1 MEKLL
6 KNKRFFSIFLLICLV
21 GFLVFPKICLADDF
35 DNITLDEMGKYLELP
50 QKDANNLMDTLR
62 QVLTTELIFLWSSG
76 DATEKQIAVAATLLK
91 VVKMQALSHLLVDAP
106 IEITKNIVK
115 GAVKIARLVGVQDI
129 SVVINE
135 LEKESVKMAVE
146 YGMKSL
152 FQNQIRVTPGA
163 INFKYYSYKKR
174 EQEITLQYVMIYKP
188 ERNNDRAKVIIRF
201 YMPNSI
207 ESPDAQKIRWMTSLS
222 ISDLKKDI
230 SPFIIEINGIVE
242 KRKFD
247 NYQWVNEKGEI
258 SHPLVNI
265 TFPDFVPDFGIKPL
279 NRWEY
284 HFFKPFQTKIREI
297 EVVITK
303 VTGKSLGITEIIHN
317 LPEIAFNLWDKIK
330 SGLFKFN
337 PFEPAIVGQ
346 SVVEQELFG
355 VRPRTIP
362 KQSVV
367 ENVEHGRQQT
377 VAAVEV
383 GEARLH
389 QSKPKQKL
397 TLAEI
402 QEKLDD
408 IAERIDI
415 INQET
420 EKLISTKIASGDVKH
435 RHEEVGEAR
444 LHQPKIEEIDEQ
456 ELEKQEQEQ
465 EQKKE
470 PQKQIPVIICAK
482 SVGSN
487 PARNKVIF
495 NEIAW
500 MGTTNSHNDEWI
512 ELTNISGKEIN
523 LNGWQV
529 LDKENQIKI
538 IFGGELFSANSYF
551 LLERT
556 DDNSA
561 PNIVAD
567 FIYTGG
573 LNNTNEALY
582 LFDEN
587 CELQDEVVTAS
598 NWSYGDNSS
607 KRTMERKT
615 NLNWQTSANPGG
627 TPKSS
632 NSNGYYVCSGSS
644 STVVALP
651 EPEPD
656 PDPDPLPAPP
666 KILITE
672 VQIEADKKS
681 QDFIELYNSS
691 DQSADVSK
699 YQLKKRTSKGLEY
712 SIRVFSE
719 NTVVPGKNYL
729 LWASSKD
736 DYYQII
742 SAELSSSS
750 YLSQN
755 NSIALLDRDK
765 NIVDAIAWGASHIN
779 PFQEDAPFP
788 QNPVENQTIGR
799 KWDAE
804 TQKYQDTDKNQN
816 DFEIQFPSP
825 KAQNQTFR
833 DIILPETIIDSK
845 PSELTNQTQASFE
858 FSADK
863 QDCNFICQIDEKEP
877 KTCSSPKQY
886 TELSDNIHIFKV
898 YAIDSFSNSDE
909 TPAEYQWEV
918 DTSFPKTTISSQPP
932 ELTNQKQANFT
943 FLANEQNCVFECQI
957 NQENWETCV
966 SPKVYENLFDGEHTF
981 SVRATDLAGNLE
993 IDIQEY
999 QWEIDT
1005 EIESASLSLSDLDS
1019 GSLFYTNEPIVNIT
1033 ILDDEEALFWLLSE
1047 NGSEITNPA
1056 AFWQSIKPANF
1067 TLSDADG
1074 PKTVYIW
1081 IKDEAENISEGISDS
1096 IILDSASPVV
1106 EFDNLAAIQTSTAF
1120 SLVWSGQDSNSGI
1133 SDYDIQYKQELTGE
1147 WQNLLEK
1154 TTEENYQFSGQN
1166 NSAYYFK
1173 IRARDK
1179 IGNESQWTE
1188 KVSTKIEQPIL
1199 DVAPK
1204 TLNFEA
1210 IEFAQDPADKNLAI
1224 NNSGFGDLTW
1234 QIVLS
1239 ENNWLSVDSYS
1250 GQVPCQ
1256 IAVSADISK
1265 MEPGEFT
1272 SQIKISSNAGSE
1284 QIPVVLNV
1292 QQDIIPPLAPTI
1304 ISNTQ
1309 NQILNTSEIVLS
1321 GATEPNA
1328 LIFVASME
1336 KIRADEQGDWERQIT
1351 LQEGEN
1357 IIEIKAEDEAG
1368 NQSEP
1373 TILTL
1378 ILDTIPPET
1387 ILSLENLPPSFTLS
1401 TTANFSF
1408 SANENCVFKCQIDAL
1423 GWEDC
1428 ESIKTY
1434 TELSQGYK
1442 IFQVKAIDLAGNHDL
1457 TPSTHSWTID
1467 SEPSL
1472 EVVINEIAW
1481 AGTKAGSTHQWIE
1494 LFNNTDTDIN
1504 LSGWSLYAEDDSPN
1518 IIIGDDD
1525 SSKITVNILIPSNE
1539 YYLLEWR
1546 SAERINKPVISDVA
1560 ADWYG
1565 TFGAGGLK
1573 NAGEKLF
1580 LRNADGKLIDLVDC
1594 SDIWFAGT
1602 ASPNYI
1608 SMERISGIVSG
1619 SDPDNWANNNLI
1631 TRNGKDADGKSI
1643 NGTPKQENSVSKTST
1658 EIFWG
1663 LPFSE
1668 FDEITLTKL
1677 GAPYII
1683 NGTLFVSQNK
1693 TLKIDKGVVIK
1704 FKDSASGL
1712 IIDGTLEAIGDTN
1725 EKIIFTSYKD
1735 DEYGGSGA
1743 EPGDWKQI
1751 YFSETS
1757 IAILDYVVIKYG
1769 GEYYMPGTPCFWQ
1782 RAAIRVEESQN
1793 FVLKN
1798 AIIQHNK
1805 NKGLYLMNCPLTTL
1819 IYKVL
1824 FQENQVGCQGCT
1836 STDDA
1841 IAISIQGGSPV
1852 IEKCIFN
1859 KNTIGM
1865 KITNSALPQI
1875 KDNTFTENKKPI
1887 YVYQS
1892 YPVFSNNKTPGSNN
1906 NMNGIFVFG
1915 SNINQNTVWY
1925 ADLPYIVDG
1934 MLIVDQDIVF
1944 TLNPGVIIK
1953 FYDSTSG
1960 IIINGTLKAIG
1971 NNNEKII
1978 FTSNYSSPTPGT
1990 WRQIYFSE
1998 TSIDSVLD
2006 YVIVKYGGNYLSYD
2020 PKCHPNRAAVR
2031 VENTSIT
2038 LSNSIVEENKNRGVY
2053 LINSSTIIDN
2063 VQFLNHQLF
2072 CSSWYGNWYAV
2083 ALLIKGGNPAIN
2095 ENCIFINNAND
2106 IEIIE

>member
-6 KNKRFFSIFLLICLV
+6 KNKRFFSILLLICLV
-21 GFLVFPKICLADDF
+21 GFLILPNICLADDF
-35 DNITLDEMGKYLELP
+35 DDITLDEMGKYLELP
-50 QKDANNLMDTLR
+50 QKDVQNLLHSLI
-62 QVLTTELIFLWSSG
+62 QILTSEGIDLWSSG
-76 DATEKQIAVAATLLK
+76 PPTNEQIAVNFILLNAAK
-91 VVKMQALSHLLVDAP
+91 IQALNHLLIDAP

-115 GAVKIARLVGVQDI
+115 GAVKIARLIGVQDV

-152 FQNQIRVTPGA
+152 FQNQIRVSPGA
-163 INFKYYSYKKR
+163 IEFKYHSSKSGIK
-174 EQEITLQYVMIYKP
+174 EVVFQYVMIYQP
-188 ERNNDRAKVIIRF
+188 LNNKSGEMVIRF
-201 YMPNSI
+201 YSPNSI
-207 ESPDAQKIRWMTSLS
+207 EPPDPKKFNMLSSLRPPF
-222 ISDLKKDI
+222 LKHDI
-230 SPFIIEINGIVE
+230 LPFIVDIQGIVKDFE
-242 KRKFD
+242 
-247 NYQWVNEKGEI
+247 WVGNP
-258 SHPLVNI
+258 SVNI
-265 TFPDFVPDFGIKPL
+265 DFPGFVPDFGIKPL
-279 NRWEY
+279 NRLEY
-284 HFFKPFQTKIREI
+284 HLFKPFETKIREI
-297 EVVITK
+297 EVIITK
-303 VTGKSLGITEIIHN
+303 VTGKSLGITETISN
-317 LPEIAFNLWDKIK
+317 LPEIVFNIWNKIK
-330 SGLFKFN
+330 SGFLNLN

-367 ENVEHGRQQT
+367 ENVEHGLQQP

-420 EKLISTKIASGDVKH
+420 EKLISAKIASGDVKH

-470 PQKQIPVIICAK
+470 PEQEIPVIICAK

-500 MGTTNSHNDEWI
+500 MGTTTSHNDEWI

-538 IFGGELFSANSYF
+538 IFGRELFSANSYF

-632 NSNGYYVCSGSS
+632 NSNGYYVYYGGGGGSGI
-644 STVVALP
+644 TPL
-651 EPEPD
+651 PD

-666 KILITE
+666 KILISE
-672 VQIEADKKS
+672 VQIEAEKAS
-681 QDFIELYNSS
+681 YDFIELYNLNNE
-691 DQSADVSK
+691 DVDIFG
-699 YQLKKRTSKGLEY
+699 YQLKKKNQAGAEY
-712 SIRVFSE
+712 SIKKISE
-719 NTVVPGKNYL
+719 SVIIPSKQYL

-779 PFQEDAPFP
+779 PFQEDAPFS

-799 KWDAE
+799 KWDVE

-845 PSELTNQTQASFE
+845 PSELTNQTQASFT
-858 FSADK
+858 FSA
-863 QDCNFICQIDEKEP
+863 
-877 KTCSSPKQY
+877 S
-886 TELSDNIHIFKV
+886 
-898 YAIDSFSNSDE
+898 
-909 TPAEYQWEV
+909 
-918 DTSFPKTTISSQPP
+918 
-932 ELTNQKQANFT
+932 
-943 FLANEQNCVFECQI
+943 EQNCVFECRL

-966 SPKVYENLFDGEHTF
+966 SPKVYEDLFDGEHTF
-981 SVRATDLAGNLE
+981 SVRATDLAGNT
-993 IDIQEY
+993 QEFPAQY
-999 QWEIDT
+999 TWTIDT
-1005 EIESASLSLSDLDS
+1005 IAPDTEFLTYPQIITNQKQANFQFSASEQNSSFEYKLDKQGLWENCISDISFNDLVEGSHTFQVQATDLAGNTQEFPAQYTWIIDTTITNPCLLLSDLDS

-1210 IEFAQDPADKNLAI
+1210 IEFAQDPADKNLTI
-1224 NNSGFGDLTW
+1224 SNIGFGDLSY

-1239 ENNWLSVDSYS
+1239 ENNWLNVNSYS
-1250 GQVPCQ
+1250 GQAPCQ

-1428 ESIKTY
+1428 ESVKTY

-1457 TPSTHSWTID
+1457 TPAIHFWTID

-1481 AGTKAGSTHQWIE
+1481 SGTSAANSNDEWIE
-1494 LFNNTDTDIN
+1494 LFNNTEQEIDLT
-1504 LSGWSLYAEDDSPN
+1504 GWTLKAADGTPEIELTG
-1518 IIIGDDD
+1518 IIQAQ
-1525 SSKITVNILIPSNE
+1525 N
-1539 YYLLEWR
+1539 YFLLER
-1546 SAERINKPVISDVA
+1546 TDDNTIKALSADQIYI
-1560 ADWYG
+1560 
-1565 TFGAGGLK
+1565 GGL
-1573 NAGEKLF
+1573 NNEGEKLK

-1619 SDPDNWANNNLI
+1619 SDPDNWASNNLI
-1631 TRNGKDADGKSI
+1631 TRNGKDADGNKI
-1643 NGTPKQENSVSKTST
+1643 NGTPKAENSVSKTST
-1658 EIFWG
+1658 EIFYG

-1683 NGTLFVSQNK
+1683 KWTLQVPVER
-1693 TLKIDKGVVIK
+1693 TLIIDKGVVIK
-1704 FKDSASGL
+1704 FFDNISG
-1712 IIDGTLEAIGDTN
+1712 ITVNGTLEAIGNTD

-1735 DEYGGSGA
+1735 DNYGGSGNA
-1743 EPGDWKQI
+1743 SAGDWKQI

-1769 GEYYMPGTPCFWQ
+1769 GEYYMPGTPCFWH

-1793 FVLKN
+1793 FVFKN
-1798 AIIQHNK
+1798 SVVQHNK

-1819 IYKVL
+1819 IYKVQFL
-1824 FQENQVGCQGCT
+1824 NHQVGCQGCT

-1841 IAISIQGGSPV
+1841 IAISIQGNSPV
-1852 IEKCIFN
+1852 IEKCVFN
-1859 KNTIGM
+1859 KNTIGI
-1865 KITNSALPQI
+1865 KITSSALPQI

-1915 SNINQNTVWY
+1915 SNINQNTTWN

-1934 MLIVDQDIVF
+1934 VLVVSSDIVF
-1944 TLNPGVIIK
+1944 TLKQGVVIK
-1953 FYDSTSG
+1953 FYDSTSWL
-1960 IIINGTLKAIG
+1960 IINGTLEAIG
-1971 NNNEKII
+1971 NTDEKII
-1978 FTSNYSSPTPGT
+1978 FTSYRDNEYGGSGAEPGD
-1990 WRQIYFSE
+1990 WKQIYFSPDSSDN
-1998 TSIDSVLD
+1998 SILD
-2006 YVIVKYGGNYLSYD
+2006 YVVVRYGGYWSGSD
-2020 PKCHPNRAAVR
+2020 SCGEQKRAGIR
-2031 VENTSIT
+2031 VQGTSIT
-2038 LSNSIVEENKNRGVY
+2038 FTNSILQKNKGTGFYLMDFSMTVDGVW
-2053 LINSSTIIDN
+2053 
-2063 VQFLNHQLF
+2063 FLDHEQGYR
-2072 CSSWYGNWYAV
+2072 CGSCKPREYKAV
-2083 ALLIKGGNPAIN
+2083 AVFVENGTATVKNSLFRNNTENTRTGNN
-2095 ENCIFINNAND
+2095 GLVTMGDGNTFE
-2106 IEIIE
+2106 